1 LAAFFIFKL
10 SQGEIMA
17 EDNDNKPNP
26 VEAFQN
32 LLGKYNNDGVKLAS
46 QLFDENYQYRNQ
58 IRDLKA
64 TAPKEGTV
72 TLNADEAKLWKAYQD
87 LGVEPE
93 KIKESLER
101 VPVLE
106 TENSKLTKRDKLR
119 EIETLGY
126 DLEVLEDRMSA
137 FPNAEITVKKSKD
150 AKDATKE
157 VKTPYV
163 TLDGKESS
171 LDDFAQANFAK
182 FLPVLKVNAEQP
194 IRTGSTPDPKPSKA
208 TTEEVMQREIAA
220 QAASGRYTL

>member
-1 LAAFFIFKL
+1 
-10 SQGEIMA
+10 MA

-64 TAPKEGTV
+64 TAPKDGSLV
-72 TLNADEAKLWKAYQD
+72 LSADEAKQWKAYQD

-93 KIKESLER
+93 KIKESLDKL
-101 VPVLE
+101 PVLE

-171 LDDFAQANFAK
+171 LDDFAKSNFAK
-182 FLPVLKVNAEQP
+182 FLPVLKVSNEAQTP
-194 IRTGSTPDPKPSKA
+194 RSGSTPDPKPSGAGTSVFDRIRQKVA
-208 TTEEVMQREIAA
+208 DSAKPEVRSLDEAF
-220 QAASGRYTL
+220 GRTA